1 MRNSLSLACLLV
13 AASCTGGG
21 TDPAHVNLPP
31 HGGIHPPS
39 TQSEQVPTTAF
50 SFGAGTYYI
59 AGPANP
65 GNFDVTSA
73 PVTDPNTDPTSYGT
87 GDYDVTI
94 APTDYTGA
102 LQSLAMPIDDGMGNS
117 YLVFGGYNIYTTAAG
132 DQMDQVVAIVK
143 ASDFAVGAS
152 VALDGTDRIAM
163 FGTGSPNAPEPTLMA
178 AAITGTVTFTAG
190 SPAVGGAIT
199 ASVTGSF
206 SDVST
211 TPPPPPPGTI
221 SAGAYTLA
229 IDPTVEVY
237 CDGSLAGH
245 ETDFA
250 GITPSDLALAGGA
263 VTVATPSSSQVTVD
277 GAVIAAAFAASPFA
291 LDLDASGEF
300 FAGITS
306 QTGSGPDSTT
316 LVGKFLAFDLA
327 SASPSAIYAA
337 AGAGYV
343 TADQSGSCS
352 VAFAATLTP

>member
-1 MRNSLSLACLLV
+1 MRNSLVLVFLL
-13 AASCTGGG
+13 ASCTGGG
-21 TDPAHVNLPP
+21 TDPARVNLPP

-39 TQSEQVPTTAF
+39 MQRGQVPTTAF

-59 AGPANP
+59 AGPASP
-65 GNFDVTSA
+65 GSFDVASA

-87 GDYDVTI
+87 GDYNVALT
-94 APTDYTGA
+94 ATYSGA
-102 LQSLAMPIDDGMGNS
+102 LSSLAMPFDQ

-143 ASDFAVGAS
+143 ASDFAVGAT
-152 VALDGTDRIAM
+152 VALDGVDRTAM
-163 FGTGSPNAPEPTLMA
+163 FGTGSPNDPVPSLMA
-178 AAITGTVTFTAG
+178 MATTGSVTFTAG
-190 SPAVGGAIT
+190 SAAIGGTLT
-199 ASVTGSF
+199 ASVSGDF
-206 SDVST
+206 SVVQT

-245 ETDFA
+245 EADFA
-250 GITPSDLALAGGA
+250 GITPGDLAVAGGA
-263 VTVATPSSSQVTVD
+263 VTVATPSGTQVTVD

-291 LDLDASGEF
+291 LDLDSSGEF

-306 QTGSGPDSTT
+306 QTGSGPDATT